1 MSITGQTFP
10 AIDVR
15 YRLLDRHITV
25 PNVMVVDV
33 YDARYVAFYPTCQP
47 TGGEA
52 ASLMADEVWLEAW
65 QTRSGTWTYCI
76 EVGDGPRRA
85 ASKRRS
91 SDGIPELV
99 RRGLRRVR
107 PAAALLPG
115 PAQP

>member
-1 MSITGQTFP
+1 MSMTGQTFP

-33 YDARYVAFYPTCQP
+33 YDVRYVAFYPTCQP
-47 TGGEA
+47 TGGA
-52 ASLMADEVWLEAW
+52 GASLMADEVWLEAW
-65 QTRSGTWTYCI
+65 QSQETGKWIYTI

-99 RRGLRRVR
+99 SG
-107 PAAALLPG
+107 
-115 PAQP
+115 